1 MKRIEPE
8 QIGALIDRLMSENNL
23 SDEVMRR
30 KVCYLW
36 PEVVG
41 QGINRYT
48 TRRWIQD
55 STLHVYIS
63 SPALKN
69 DLMFHRTRLIA
80 LLNQA
85 AGADPSSPVITD
97 IAIH

>member
-1 MKRIEPE
+1 MKRVDPE
-8 QIGALIDRLMSENNL
+8 QIGKVIDTLLRENNL
-23 SDEVMRR
+23 TDEVRR
-30 KVCYLW
+30 RRLCYLW

-41 QGINRYT
+41 PGINRYT
-48 TRRWIQD
+48 TRRWLQGT
-55 STLHVYIS
+55 TLHVYIS

-69 DLMFHRTRLIA
+69 DLMFHRSRLLS

-85 AGADPSSPVITD
+85 VGATPQSPVITE